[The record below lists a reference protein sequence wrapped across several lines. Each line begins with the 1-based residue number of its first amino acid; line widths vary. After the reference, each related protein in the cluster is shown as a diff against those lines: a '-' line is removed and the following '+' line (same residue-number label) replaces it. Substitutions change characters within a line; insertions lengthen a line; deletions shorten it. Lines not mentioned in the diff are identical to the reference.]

1 MFRQRFADGFAFRQ
15 QEGVGDTAADDELV
29 DFVRQRFEDG
39 QFGGHFAA
47 GNNRHHRARGLF
59 QGFAQS
65 VEFARHQYAGAGN
78 GCGLGNGLGRGLGAV
93 GGAERVIDEHVAQ
106 GGIGFA
112 QFQIVFL
119 LAFVDAHVLQHDDIA
134 RVQGRFIFT
143 PVVQYFHVFAQQAAQ
158 VRGNGRD
165 IVFRMK
171 LALGRAAQVGHHDN
185 GCAVVQAVFD
195 GRERGA
201 DTGVVADFAVFERHV
216 HIGADEDGFA
226 LHVLFGQF
234 QKCHDV
240 SFVKVGNGNGNVLNY
255 PRTGRIGKGGICLR
269 LICVSGSVDIR
280 SSENV
285 V

>member
-1 MFRQRFADGFAFRQ
+1 M
-15 QEGVGDTAADDELV
+15 
-29 DFVRQRFEDG
+29 
-39 QFGGHFAA
+39 
-47 GNNRHHRARGLF
+47 
-59 QGFAQS
+59 
-65 VEFARHQYAGAGN
+65 
-78 GCGLGNGLGRGLGAV
+78 
-93 GGAERVIDEHVAQ
+93 GGAERVVDEHVAQ

-134 RVQGRFIFT
+134 CVQGGFVFT

-158 VRGNGRD
+158 VRGNGGD
-165 IVFRMK
+165 IVFGVE
-171 LALGRAAQVGHHDN
+171 LAFGRAAQVGHHDN

-234 QKCHDV
+234 QKCHHK
-240 SFVKVGNGNGNVLNY
+240 SFFK
-255 PRTGRIGKGGICLR
+255 
-269 LICVSGSVDIR
+269 
-280 SSENV
+280 
-285 V
+285 